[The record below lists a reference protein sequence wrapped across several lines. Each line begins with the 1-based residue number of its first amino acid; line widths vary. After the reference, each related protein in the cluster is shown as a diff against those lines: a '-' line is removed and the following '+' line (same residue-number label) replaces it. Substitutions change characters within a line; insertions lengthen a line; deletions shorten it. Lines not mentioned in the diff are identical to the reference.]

1 MRLTENINMYKLQN
15 NNKIMFIFKSD
26 SYFQQH
32 LQHIHQAM
40 SKLLKI
46 FSFFFEK
53 TS

>member
-1 MRLTENINMYKLQN
+1 MRGIENNTLYKLQN
-15 NNKIMFIFKSD
+15 NKQIMFIFQSD
-26 SYFQQH
+26 CYFQHH
-32 LQHIHQAM
+32 LQDIHQTM

>member
-1 MRLTENINMYKLQN
+1 MRGTENINLYKLQK
-15 NNKIMFIFKSD
+15 NKQIMFIFQSV